1 MLNEQIFY
9 CRLFR
14 QYLLLLLLNQV
25 ASSLF
30 RFIAAASRNMII
42 ANTFGTFALLL
53 LFALG
58 GFVLS
63 RGIRMKDFFR
73 NCRTF
78 LCINPNNGFLFSF
91 CIWSMLQKIS
101 RNGGFGFTGLP
112 L

>member
-42 ANTFGTFALLL
+42 ANTFGTFALLYSL
-53 LFALG
+53 HWV
-58 GFVLS
+58 VLS
-63 RGIRMKDFFR
+63 YHEV
-73 NCRTF
+73 
-78 LCINPNNGFLFSF
+78 
-91 CIWSMLQKIS
+91 
-101 RNGGFGFTGLP
+101 
-112 L
+112 